1 MMEIRPILS
10 AMLRNK
16 TGAILIA
23 LQIALTLAIVCNAVF
38 IIRDRLVQIGRPTGM
53 DVDNMFVVNVSS
65 YRESYNAQDAIRT
78 NLDILRGIP
87 GVVDAATSEAIPLS
101 GGGWSDGV
109 TTKPDPKENG
119 VGMGVFHMDEHGLTT
134 LGAKLVEG
142 RDFIHE
148 DVHEVGRD
156 TYKAPNIAII
166 TRAAGEKLWPG
177 QDPLGKQFY
186 EDNGTTAVTVIGV
199 VDALEGYWPHW
210 EGFERQIIFPVV
222 FDSPFTRYIV
232 RTLPGERDRAL
243 KEAEQK
249 IGDANTGAYIRS
261 IHPLTYYR
269 DSTYQDDHAMTV
281 VLSVVTGLILAITAL
296 GIVGLAS
303 FSVRQRTK
311 QIGTRRALGAR
322 RIDIV
327 RYFMTENWLITS
339 IGVTA
344 GSIFAVAL
352 NFWLVSLYKLPPL
365 SWYYIPVGI
374 LCLWLLG
381 LLAVLGPALRAAAIP
396 PAIATR
402 NV

>member
-1 MMEIRPILS
+1 MEIRPILS

-16 TGAILIA
+16 TGAVLIA
-23 LQIALTLAIVCNAVF
+23 MQIALTLAIVCNAVF
-38 IIRDRLVQIGRPTGM
+38 IIHDRLGQMGRPTGM
-53 DVDNMFVVNVSS
+53 DVDNIFVVNLSA
-65 YRESYNAQDAIRT
+65 YQPNYNPQDAFRT
-78 NLDILRGIP
+78 NVDLLRGIP
-87 GVVDAATSEAIPLS
+87 GVVDATPSQSVPLS
-101 GGGWSDGV
+101 GGGWSNSP
-109 TTKPDPKENG
+109 TTTPDPKATGTG
-119 VGMGVFHMDEHGLTT
+119 VGVYHMDEHALNT
-134 LGAKLVEG
+134 LGVKLVEG
-142 RDFIHE
+142 RNFTHE
-148 DVHEVGRD
+148 EIGGTANDN
-156 TYKAPNIAII
+156 YKNPNLAII
-166 TRAAGEKLWPG
+166 SRAFGEKLWPN
-177 QDPLGKQFY
+177 QDALGKVFY
-186 EDNGTTAVTVIGV
+186 EDNGTVPVTVIGV
-199 VDALEGYWPHW
+199 VDVMEGTWPHW
-210 EGFERQIIFPVV
+210 EDFEDQLIYPTV
-222 FDSPFTRYIV
+222 FYSQYSRFLV
-232 RTLPGERDRAL
+232 RTLPGERDRVL

-249 IGDANTGAYIRS
+249 LGDAHTGMYVRS

-269 DSTYQDDHAMTV
+269 DNTYQNDRAMTI
-281 VLSVVTGLILAITAL
+281 VLMVVTGLILAITAL

-339 IGVTA
+339 IGVTL

-374 LCLWLLG
+374 LCLWTLG

-402 NV
+402 SV